1 MGRNYSVDVLDT
13 NTVDITIGGLTSAAT
28 IRPHIY
34 DFVIGSAA
42 TPGDQAASYHLER
55 YTAAGT
61 STAVTPQALDPGDPA
76 SLLASTTG
84 ENHSAEPTYTAAA
97 IMANWTVNQRATFRW
112 VAREGK
118 EIVLPATA
126 ANGIGLITRV
136 VTSAYTVRATFH
148 EEE

>member
-1 MGRNYSVDVLDT
+1 MGRSYSLDFLDT
-13 NTVDITIGGLTSAAT
+13 NTVSTTMGGIVSAAT
-28 IRPHIY
+28 IRPRIY

-55 YTAAGT
+55 FTTAGT
-61 STAVTPQALDPGDPA
+61 STAVVAQALDPGDPA
-76 SLLASTTG
+76 TLLAATTG
-84 ENHSAEPTYTAAA
+84 ENHTVEPGYTTDA

-126 ANGIGLITRV
+126 AAGIGIITRV
-136 VTSAYTVRATFH
+136 VTSAYTVRITVH